1 MIVNPLV
8 KYYELKA
15 LKNRMCAYIISDL
28 LLSTSKAVYV
38 QIETFLFFFYKFLQ
52 ICSSQ
57 VLRMKNY
64 CESLKLE
71 SDEEFVR
78 SVWRLKMEYNF
89 VILYGLK
96 FTCYKTPSKTNET
109 TCIPSFFSFSWNFRF
124 C

>member
-78 SVWRLKMEYNF
+78 SV
-89 VILYGLK
+89 
-96 FTCYKTPSKTNET
+96 
-109 TCIPSFFSFSWNFRF
+109 
-124 C
+124 